1 MGYLNTKSI
10 STTVFIVATLLF
22 SDLINANVNN
32 AKESN
37 SRVYIVSPKN
47 DSVVKSPVEIIFG
60 IDEIKLAPAGTYEP
74 KTGHHHLIIDGDL
87 PDLKMPIPN
96 NAKHL
101 HFGKAQ
107 DRVILELELGTHT
120 LQLLLG
126 DGYHVP
132 HSPPLTSK
140 QIEITVIKN

>member
-60 IDEIKLAPAGTYEP
+60 ID
-74 KTGHHHLIIDGDL
+74 
-87 PDLKMPIPN
+87 
-96 NAKHL
+96 
-101 HFGKAQ
+101 
-107 DRVILELELGTHT
+107 
-120 LQLLLG
+120 
-126 DGYHVP
+126 
-132 HSPPLTSK
+132 
-140 QIEITVIKN
+140 